1 MLRVASQERCG
12 IVPTAGSYDVNRDAG
27 VQEQGL
33 VGAAEIVQAQLWK
46 TEHLGPTKKFLGGI
60 VRLPQVGE

>member
-1 MLRVASQERCG
+1 M
-12 IVPTAGSYDVNRDAG
+12 PTAGSYDVNRDAG